1 MGIIKMAQ
9 IKKEYKDKV
18 VVAKYLFNEYVNE
31 LRRDFTNVD
40 GIKYRATRK
49 SRLERLRIELN
60 DLLKDIGSNYSSNI
74 EKVIDDYY
82 EEI

>member
-1 MGIIKMAQ
+1 MAQ

-18 VVAKYLFNEYVNE
+18 IIAKYLFSEYINE
-31 LRRDFTNVD
+31 LRRDSTSD
-40 GIKYRATRK
+40 EGIKYRATRK

-60 DLLKDIGSNYSSNI
+60 ELLKDIGSNYSSDI
-74 EKVIDDYY
+74 EKVSDEYW

>member
-1 MGIIKMAQ
+1 MTQ

-18 VVAKYLFNEYVNE
+18 IIAKYLFNEYVNE
-31 LRRDFTNVD
+31 LRRDSTSND

-60 DLLKDIGSNYSSNI
+60 DLLKDIGSNYSTNI

>member
-1 MGIIKMAQ
+1 MAQ

-18 VVAKYLFNEYVNE
+18 IIAKYLFNEYVNE
-31 LRRDFTNVD
+31 LRRDFTDDN
-40 GIKYRATRK
+40 GTKYRATRK

-60 DLLKDIGSNYSSNI
+60 DLLKDIGSNYSTNI

>member
-1 MGIIKMAQ
+1 MAQ

-18 VVAKYLFNEYVNE
+18 IIAKYLFSEYVNE

-60 DLLKDIGSNYSSNI
+60 ELLKDIGSNYSTNI

>member
-1 MGIIKMAQ
+1 MAQ

-18 VVAKYLFNEYVNE
+18 VVVQYLFSEYLKE
-31 LRRDFTNVD
+31 LRRDFTDSN

-60 DLLKDIGSNYSSNI
+60 ELLKDIGSNYSSDI
-74 EKVIDDYY
+74 EKVSDTYW
-82 EEI
+82 EEL

>member
-1 MGIIKMAQ
+1 MTQ

-18 VVAKYLFNEYVNE
+18 VVAKYLFNEYINE
-31 LRRDFTNVD
+31 LKRDFTSDN

-60 DLLKDIGSNYSSNI
+60 ELLKDIGNNYSTDI
-74 EKVIDDYY
+74 EKVSDEYW